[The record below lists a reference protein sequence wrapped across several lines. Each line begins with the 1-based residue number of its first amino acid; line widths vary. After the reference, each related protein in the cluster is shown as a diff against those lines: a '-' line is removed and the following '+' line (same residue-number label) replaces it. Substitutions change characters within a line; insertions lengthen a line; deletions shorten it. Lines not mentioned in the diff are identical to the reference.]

1 MPNNNRKKIQL
12 YRNEE
17 IYTPSAQQGLSALE
31 VAKNDLASIS
41 LSDGEVIIGRYQ
53 ETNQNVKTVIAVA
66 HDMSNN
72 NEGMTFFTDSSD
84 FVSRPVVLYQTDG
97 TTGLLGVNED
107 ELGNDW
113 QLENYDFTPYKYLRC
128 YFKMGNFS
136 TTNPNLTPSMVIE
149 LPLEA
154 ASKSKSAPSG
164 DGQAC
169 DMYVAGGVA
178 PNPSD
183 PTTVL
188 SVLVA
193 VDSTKTKFQVVYQNM
208 YDGWQYDDN
217 YSNTPT
223 EANSNGRFLYKI
235 EGCFDALNNASE
247 IEYMEHDPIFT
258 ASPAYGITSSDITN
272 WNGKTSNVGTVTGVK
287 MNNTT
292 NNPTDGVVD
301 LGTVVTTETDPTVP
315 SWAKA
320 STKPSYTASEV
331 GAVPTT
337 RTVCGKELSSDISLT
352 STDVG
357 AVPRSRTVNGK
368 ALTGNITLTSQDVGA
383 LPDTTV
389 IPTKVSDL
397 TNDSGFT
404 TNVGTITGITMNGV
418 SKGTSGDVDLGTV
431 ITEHQTLKTIN
442 NQTITGSSNF
452 NLVSKPI
459 VLYETD
465 GTTGLLGVNNN
476 TLGNNWQL
484 ENYDF
489 TPYKYLRCYLKMANL
504 ATNSNALTP
513 AMIIELPLDDASKA
527 TGSGNCDMYVAG
539 HTAVS
544 PSNQNQVYTVLVA
557 VDSTKTKFQVV
568 CENRLYGTVQTN
580 VNSDGRYLYRIEGCF
595 DTLNNAVIS
604 PNEAYLE
611 QTTGNST
618 TSVMSQKAVTDAIEM
633 SPVFKSTYPLMCIQ
647 TNGVVIST
655 EKYKKFLFD
664 DLKFVDVTTRF
675 MLFDAGHYYQLQN
688 LFTIAADSSNYIT
701 TTFAGNYELTFVN
714 YKNGQKVNESTA
726 IAHSSICLDNH
737 NIYFDFYTKRIILT
751 KCTNTGVQ
759 EVVAVV
765 DISSW
770 DFSGLSGKDVY
781 FTKKIYSYTST
792 AGLIFS
798 YVTVNYPSS
807 LFLKNV
813 LNKRTYPY
821 TTRVF
826 DVFKPSNIIDTSN
839 LITGIYNEGCTV
851 VETISSTHK
860 VLSFNSNASKLIGF
874 GGSGTNV
881 WQVGKY
887 CCWAVKFKLLSGT
900 PTFTVTRRKIVVI
913 GDDGSMTGI
922 QNATFELNKEY
933 VIASSIGTNRAG
945 MPAYDSIYMMKATG
959 EFTFEV
965 YDPVVLYPV
974 VQEICAENL
983 YGGVICGDIPF
994 DAQDVS
1000 LISYINGR
1008 YRFHENQN
1016 YAFYHDGEIKFDG
1029 SGKVYMWNGSVWK
1042 QISNN

>member
-31 VAKNDLASIS
+31 VAKNDLASFS

-53 ETNQNVKTVIAVA
+53 ETNQNVKTVIGVA

-72 NEGMTFFTDSSD
+72 NEGITFFTDSSD

-107 ELGNDW
+107 GLGNDW

-136 TTNPNLTPSMVIE
+136 TTNTNLTPSMVIE

-208 YDGWQYDDN
+208 YDGWQYNDN
-217 YSNTPT
+217 YSNSPT
-223 EANSNGRFLYKI
+223 EANNNGRFLYKI

-247 IEYMEHDPIFT
+247 IEYLEHDPIFT
-258 ASPAYGITSSDITN
+258 ASAAYNITNSDVNRWRQMASEGRITEIVMNNETKGTSGIVDLGTVVTTETDPTVPNWAKSATKPSYTASEVGAVPTTRTVNGKALTGNITLTAEEVGALPDTTVIPTKVSDLTNDSGFTTNTGTITGITM
-272 WNGKTSNVGTVTGVK
+272 NGVSKGTSGIVN
-287 MNNTT
+287 
-292 NNPTDGVVD
+292 

-337 RTVCGKELSSDISLT
+337 RTVNGKELSSDISLT

-357 AVPRSRTVNGK
+357 AVPRSRTVNEK
-368 ALTGNITLTSQDVGA
+368 PLSGNITLTAEDVGA
-383 LPDTTV
+383 LPNSTV
-389 IPTKVSDL
+389 IPSKVSDL

-404 TNVGTITGITMNGV
+404 TNTGTITGITMNGV

-442 NQTITGSSNF
+442 NQTIAGSGNF

-489 TPYKYLRCYLKMANL
+489 SPYKYLRCYLKMANL

-527 TGSGNCDMYVAG
+527 MGSGNCDMYVAG

-595 DTLNNAVIS
+595 DTLNNAVNSEYVENDPVFTASAAYDITTNDITNWDNKANAIEVIEVS
-604 PNEAYLE
+604 ETGAVGLSLQPNTFYKFGTINSL
-611 QTTGNST
+611 TITLVPGTGFTIYFGKFSTSSTWGNST
-618 TSVMSQKAVTDAIEM
+618 GFSV
-633 SPVFKSTYPLMCIQ
+633 P
-647 TNGVVIST
+647 
-655 EKYKKFLFD
+655 
-664 DLKFVDVTTRF
+664 
-675 MLFDAGHYYQLQN
+675 
-688 LFTIAADSSNYIT
+688 SS
-701 TTFAGNYELTFVN
+701 
-714 YKNGQKVNESTA
+714 VNEASGNDTIVA
-726 IAHSSICLDNH
+726 NKT
-737 NIYFDFYTKRIILT
+737 YEFYIM
-751 KCTNTGVQ
+751 
-759 EVVAVV
+759 
-765 DISSW
+765 D
-770 DFSGLSGKDVY
+770 
-781 FTKKIYSYTST
+781 
-792 AGLIFS
+792 
-798 YVTVNYPSS
+798 
-807 LFLKNV
+807 NV
-813 LNKRTYPY
+813 L
-821 TTRVF
+821 
-826 DVFKPSNIIDTSN
+826 I
-839 LITGIYNEGCTV
+839 
-851 VETISSTHK
+851 
-860 VLSFNSNASKLIGF
+860 
-874 GGSGTNV
+874 
-881 WQVGKY
+881 
-887 CCWAVKFKLLSGT
+887 VK
-900 PTFTVTRRKIVVI
+900 
-913 GDDGSMTGI
+913 
-922 QNATFELNKEY
+922 EL
-933 VIASSIGTNRAG
+933 
-945 MPAYDSIYMMKATG
+945 
-959 EFTFEV
+959 
-965 YDPVVLYPV
+965 
-974 VQEICAENL
+974 
-983 YGGVICGDIPF
+983 
-994 DAQDVS
+994 
-1000 LISYINGR
+1000 
-1008 YRFHENQN
+1008 
-1016 YAFYHDGEIKFDG
+1016 
-1029 SGKVYMWNGSVWK
+1029 
-1042 QISNN
+1042 

>member
-31 VAKNDLASIS
+31 MAKNDLASFS

-84 FVSRPVVLYQTDG
+84 FVSKPVVLYQTDG

-149 LPLEA
+149 LPLET

-217 YSNTPT
+217 YSNSST
-223 EANSNGRFLYKI
+223 EANNNGRFLYKI
-235 EGCFDALNNASE
+235 EGCFDALN
-247 IEYMEHDPIFT
+247 H
-258 ASPAYGITSSDITN
+258 
-272 WNGKTSNVGTVTGVK
+272 
-287 MNNTT
+287 
-292 NNPTDGVVD
+292 
-301 LGTVVTTETDPTVP
+301 
-315 SWAKA
+315 
-320 STKPSYTASEV
+320 
-331 GAVPTT
+331 
-337 RTVCGKELSSDISLT
+337 
-352 STDVG
+352 
-357 AVPRSRTVNGK
+357 
-368 ALTGNITLTSQDVGA
+368 
-383 LPDTTV
+383 
-389 IPTKVSDL
+389 
-397 TNDSGFT
+397 
-404 TNVGTITGITMNGV
+404 
-418 SKGTSGDVDLGTV
+418 
-431 ITEHQTLKTIN
+431 
-442 NQTITGSSNF
+442 
-452 NLVSKPI
+452 
-459 VLYETD
+459 
-465 GTTGLLGVNNN
+465 
-476 TLGNNWQL
+476 
-484 ENYDF
+484 
-489 TPYKYLRCYLKMANL
+489 
-504 ATNSNALTP
+504 
-513 AMIIELPLDDASKA
+513 
-527 TGSGNCDMYVAG
+527 
-539 HTAVS
+539 
-544 PSNQNQVYTVLVA
+544 
-557 VDSTKTKFQVV
+557 
-568 CENRLYGTVQTN
+568 
-580 VNSDGRYLYRIEGCF
+580 
-595 DTLNNAVIS
+595 AVIS

-618 TSVMSQKAVTDAIEM
+618 TSVMSQKAVTDAIVMSQNAVTDEIEM
-633 SPVFKSTYPLMCIQ
+633 FPVFKSTYPLMCIQ

-675 MLFDAGHYYQLQN
+675 MLIEAAHYYQLQN

-701 TTFAGNYELTFVN
+701 TSFAGNYELTFVN
-714 YKNGQKVNESTA
+714 YKNGQKTNESTA
-726 IAHSSICLDNH
+726 IAHSGIGLDNH
-737 NIYFDFYTKRIILT
+737 NICFDFYTKRIILT
-751 KCTNTGVQ
+751 NCTNTGVQ
-759 EVVAVV
+759 AVAAVV

-770 DFSGLSGKDVY
+770 DLSGLSGKNVY
-781 FTKKIYSYTST
+781 FTKKIYSYSST
-792 AGLIFS
+792 LGLIFS

-807 LFLKNV
+807 LFVNDV

-860 VLSFNSNASKLIGF
+860 VLSFNSSTSKLIGF

-881 WQVGKY
+881 WQVGEY

-900 PTFTVTRRKIVVI
+900 PTFTVTGRKIVVI
-913 GDDGSMTGI
+913 GDDGSMIGI

-933 VIASSIGTNRAG
+933 VIASSIGTNRASI
-945 MPAYDSIYMMKATG
+945 PAYDSIYMMKATG

-974 VQEICAENL
+974 AQEICAENL

-1000 LISYINGR
+1000 LISYVNGR
-1008 YRFHENQN
+1008 YRFYENQN
-1016 YAFYHDGEIKFDG
+1016 YAFYHNGEIKFDG
-1029 SGKVYMWNGSVWK
+1029 SGKIYMWNGSVWK